1 MTETLLSGEENMK
14 RSEQVRHILDSL
26 DAVRMKAGAG
36 DLRTMRYLLDM
47 AHAEGS
53 IALAKI
59 VYEEED
65 EKSRGMAAESPRA
78 AGKAASAAAAGGG
91 S

>member
-1 MTETLLSGEENMK
+1 MK
-14 RSEQVRHILDSL
+14 RSDQVRQLLGNL
-26 DAVRMKAGAG
+26 DAVRMQAGAEG
-36 DLRTMRYLLDM
+36 LATMRYLLDM

-53 IALAKI
+53 IALARI

-65 EKSRGMAAESPRA
+65 EKSRNRTGERLRPP
-78 AGKAASAAAAGGG
+78 AAAPAPAPAGG

>member
-1 MTETLLSGEENMK
+1 MK
-14 RSEQVRHILDSL
+14 RSDQVRQILDSL
-26 DAVRMKAGAG
+26 DALRMKAAAG
-36 DLRTMRYLLDM
+36 ELQTMRYLLDM

-65 EKSRGMAAESPRA
+65 EKNRIMKAETSRAPA
-78 AGKAASAAAAGGG
+78 KAAAAVPAIGG

>member
-14 RSEQVRHILDSL
+14 RSEQVRYILDSL

-65 EKSRGMAAESPRA
+65 EKSRNRTGERLRPP
-78 AGKAASAAAAGGG
+78 AAAPAPAPAGG

>member
-1 MTETLLSGEENMK
+1 MK
-14 RSEQVRHILDSL
+14 RSDQVRQLLGSL
-26 DAVRMKAGAG
+26 DAVRMQAGG
-36 DLRTMRYLLDM
+36 EGLQTMRYLLDM

-53 IALAKI
+53 IALARI

-65 EKSRGMAAESPRA
+65 AKSRVGTGEGLRR
-78 AGKAASAAAAGGG
+78 AASAPPAATATGG

>member
-1 MTETLLSGEENMK
+1 MK
-14 RSEQVRHILDSL
+14 RSDQVRQLLGSL
-26 DAVRMKAGAG
+26 DAVRMQAGAEG
-36 DLRTMRYLLDM
+36 LETMRYLLDM

-59 VYEEED
+59 VYAEED
-65 EKSRGMAAESPRA
+65 EKSRIGTAESLRA
-78 AGKAASAAAAGGG
+78 PASAPPAAAAAGG

>member
-1 MTETLLSGEENMK
+1 MK
-14 RSEQVRHILDSL
+14 RSDQVRQLLGSL
-26 DAVRMKAGAG
+26 DAVRMQAGGEGLA
-36 DLRTMRYLLDM
+36 TMRYLLDM

-65 EKSRGMAAESPRA
+65 EKSRNRTGERLRPP
-78 AGKAASAAAAGGG
+78 AAAPAPAPAGG

>member
-1 MTETLLSGEENMK
+1 MK
-14 RSEQVRHILDSL
+14 RSDQVRQLLGNL
-26 DAVRMKAGAG
+26 DAVRMQAGAEG
-36 DLRTMRYLLDM
+36 LATMRYLLDM

-65 EKSRGMAAESPRA
+65 EKSHNRTGEGLRRPATAP
-78 AGKAASAAAAGGG
+78 ASVAAGG

>member
-1 MTETLLSGEENMK
+1 MK
-14 RSEQVRHILDSL
+14 RSDQVRQLLGSL
-26 DAVRMKAGAG
+26 DAVRMQAGAEG
-36 DLRTMRYLLDM
+36 LETMRYLLDM

-59 VYEEED
+59 VYAEED
-65 EKSRGMAAESPRA
+65 EKSRIGTAESLRTP
-78 AGKAASAAAAGGG
+78 ASAPPAAAAAGG

>member
-1 MTETLLSGEENMK
+1 MK
-14 RSEQVRHILDSL
+14 RSDKVRQLLGSL
-26 DAVRMKAGAG
+26 DAVRVQASGEG
-36 DLRTMRYLLDM
+36 LETMRYLLDM

-65 EKSRGMAAESPRA
+65 EKSRIGAAEALPMTARASP
-78 AGKAASAAAAGGG
+78 AAAPAGG